1 MQRGKLGG
9 YLKSPLVTWA
19 GDGSKQ
25 TDVRHIHEAGGMTS
39 AEGCDEAG

>member
-9 YLKSPLVTWA
+9 YLKSPIVTWA

-25 TDVRHIHEAGGMTS
+25 TDLRHIPEAEGITS
-39 AEGCDEAG
+39 AEGCVEVG